1 MHIWFFFPTHA
12 CFLWLWG
19 GVGEMGL
26 REWAQQE
33 MKEGNGFWVINKA
46 KVSPGLPYGAEVL
59 LYLWCLSISHCVFPA
74 SLAARWSHPFGKL
87 NFIESWSWFHFPL
100 PMEAKDGKISD
111 LSQLLNHFQT
121 RFWRSLSSFSRE
133 VPKCEALKAA
143 QTQWKAFKSK
153 VIRYPCDLDKA
164 EIKTQAKRH
173 KQTGRNE
180 MLPRN

>member
-1 MHIWFFFPTHA
+1 M
-12 CFLWLWG
+12 
-19 GVGEMGL
+19 VL
-26 REWAQQE
+26 RYY
-33 MKEGNGFWVINKA
+33 K
-46 KVSPGLPYGAEVL
+46 
-59 LYLWCLSISHCVFPA
+59 LYLWCLSISHCIFPA

-133 VPKCEALKAA
+133 VPKCEGLKAA

-164 EIKTQAKRH
+164 ELKTQAKRH

-180 MLPRN
+180 MLPRNQGWGGGIICRGNSLLMKRGFSTLSLPWALFDGFFHPFIEMLIK